1 MSIKQ
6 FNGTYMPHEDRLL
19 FRFNTVD
26 DKEYRFWFTR
36 RVALFILAATEHLVE
51 KKLEQE
57 HPKPAAKA
65 IAQFQQEAAKEQ
77 ANFTSEYQVANQY
90 PIGADPV
97 LVMDVKCTMT
107 QVDAVD
113 IPSMDLIMPGG
124 ANLNL
129 KLTMSILQTMRI
141 LLERL
146 AAQANW
152 GQLQLDKPLGPIT
165 ANPQE
170 DGEQADRSSEASA
183 QDIKKNLH

>member
-6 FNGTYMPHEDRLL
+6 FNGSYMAHEDRLM

-26 DKEYRFWFTR
+26 DNEYRFWFTR

-51 KKLEQE
+51 KKLEQA

-65 IAQFQQEAAKEQ
+65 IAQFQQEAVKEQ
-77 ANFTSEYQVANQY
+77 TQFTNDYAPASKY

-97 LVMDVKCTMT
+97 LVMDVKCTMM
-107 QVDAVD
+107 QVENVD
-113 IPSMDLIMPGG
+113 VLSLDLVMPGG
-124 ANLNL
+124 SNLNL
-129 KLTMSILQTMRI
+129 KLTVPILQTMRL

-152 GQLQLDKPLGPIT
+152 GQLQLNVPAQIAPT
-165 ANPQE
+165 
-170 DGEQADRSSEASA
+170 EAEVVA
-183 QDIKKNLH
+183 PPAEEKKNLH